1 MSIATE
7 LAKIRQKN
15 ISSLY
20 LVVGTEDYLID
31 TVKKTFSDSIL
42 EPEEMDLNFSS
53 FDMEE
58 VSIGTVLADAESIP
72 FFGDRR
78 LIFMNRSVFLSSERS
93 KVQTEQDLKEFEVYL
108 KNPSKSTILVV
119 FAPYEKLDQRKKIT
133 KILKKQA
140 VVIDAQ
146 PLKEKEVEKYI
157 RDTIRNEDY
166 TISSEAFELLIQLT
180 DAQLSTVVS
189 ELPKLFLY
197 SKETKS
203 ITKQAVEEL
212 VPKSLEQ
219 NIFAL
224 NEMVLKKNTAG
235 ALALYQ
241 DLILQKE
248 DPIKI
253 NAIMTGQFRLLLQVQ
268 ILLTKGFQ
276 QNEIAKI
283 IKSHPYRVKLAAQ
296 QIRKLSLASLLK
308 AYEGLI
314 EIEYRLKTGQGD
326 RKMQFELFILQFA
339 AN

>member
-1 MSIATE
+1 MSIASE
-7 LAKIRQKN
+7 LAKIKQKDF
-15 ISSLY
+15 SFLY
-20 LVVGTEDYLID
+20 LVAGTEDYLID
-31 TVKKTFSDSIL
+31 TVKRTFSESIL
-42 EPEEMDLNFSS
+42 EPEEIDLNFSS

-72 FFGDRR
+72 FFGEHR
-78 LIFMNRSVFLSSERS
+78 LIFMNRSIFLSSERS
-93 KVQTEQDLKEFEVYL
+93 KVQTEQDLKEFETYL
-108 KNPSKSTILVV
+108 KNPANSTILVV

-133 KILKKQA
+133 KLLKKQA
-140 VVIDAQ
+140 VVIDVQ

-157 RDTIRNEDY
+157 RDTMRNENY
-166 TISSEAFELLIQLT
+166 TISPEAFELLIQLT
-180 DAQLSTVVS
+180 DAKLSTVVN

-197 SKETKS
+197 SKETKQ
-203 ITKQAVEEL
+203 ITKLAVEEL

-224 NEMVLKKNTAG
+224 NEMVLKKDAAG
-235 ALALYQ
+235 ALVLYQ

-253 NAIMTGQFRLLLQVQ
+253 NAIMTSQFRLLLQVQ

-296 QIRKLSLASLLK
+296 QIRKLSLTTLLK

-314 EIEYRLKTGQGD
+314 ELEYRLKTGQGD

-339 AN
+339 VN